1 LTQKRLEVNNLTTKN
16 EKSEQSG
23 LPELQDFPEEVTKL
37 EEVTI
42 PEYTFVDVMR
52 EIKTLSNDLA
62 TMTEAVKALGKEVID
77 SNTGTQS
84 ALTDLALKMGDLQ
97 TAFIKTVASAQPQS
111 SHKVATKMPVQKSE
125 TSGIRRVSSQF
136 DPADLMQHSWKGK
149 KNGSGGYERGSLNY
163 GWDFKDQFK
172 PETIRELEIQGTIEI
187 DQYAFSL
194 NDSGALVTAK
204 KRKR

>member
-1 LTQKRLEVNNLTTKN
+1 MDNETKKMLDEIPVN
-16 EKSEQSG
+16 
-23 LPELQDFPEEVTKL
+23 ELQGYPEEEITTL
-37 EEVTI
+37 EEVTM
-42 PEYTFVDVMR
+42 PEYTLIDVMR
-52 EIKTLSNDLA
+52 EQKTVQNMLHELEQQL
-62 TMTEAVKALGKEVID
+62 TIMVEAVKALGKEVID

>member
-1 LTQKRLEVNNLTTKN
+1 MKMVKPQ
-16 EKSEQSG
+16 EKTAKKD
-23 LPELQDFPEEVTKL
+23 LPEEEITTL
-37 EEVTI
+37 EEVTM
-42 PEYTFVDVMR
+42 PEYTLIDVMR
-52 EIKTLSNDLA
+52 EQKTVQNMLHELEQQL
-62 TMTEAVKALGKEVID
+62 TIMVEAVKALGKEVID

-163 GWDFKDQFK
+163 GWDFKDQFADATLNALEK
-172 PETIRELEIQGTIEI
+172 GSVTIDKYT
-187 DQYAFSL
+187 FSL
-194 NDSGALVTAK
+194 KGKLVSVSEAK
-204 KRKR
+204 SK

>member
-1 LTQKRLEVNNLTTKN
+1 MKMVKPQ
-16 EKSEQSG
+16 EKTAKKD
-23 LPELQDFPEEVTKL
+23 LPEEEITTL
-37 EEVTI
+37 EEVTM
-42 PEYTFVDVMR
+42 PEYTLIDVMR
-52 EIKTLSNDLA
+52 EQKTVQNMLHELEQQL
-62 TMTEAVKALGKEVID
+62 TIMVEAVKALGKEVID